1 MKVLDT
7 GFEGLKLIETV
18 VYEDERGSFFESF
31 NQLKAAD
38 QRFFHEFVQ
47 DNESCSKKGVLRGF
61 HYQIA
66 PFAQAKLVRVI
77 KGSVQDV
84 VIDLRESSESFG
96 KAYQTVLSGENKK
109 QLLIPRGFAHAFLS
123 LEDETIFSYKC
134 DNYYSKEHECG
145 INPLQQSIFQ
155 DWALSKEEFILSDKD
170 QLLSN
175 FEEASKF

>member
-7 GFEGLKLIETV
+7 GFEGLKLIEPV

-38 QRFFHEFVQ
+38 HRFFHEFVQ

-61 HYQIA
+61 HYQNA

-84 VIDLRESSESFG
+84 VIELRESSESFG
-96 KAYQTVLSGENKK
+96 KAYHTVLSGENKK

-155 DWALSKEEFILSDKD
+155 DWVLNKEEFILSDKD